1 MYIAYFSR
9 KNMNRRT
16 FITKKSQTLM
26 LTLIPACG
34 GRSGS
39 DTDLMEVEAVSKG
52 TEEYGISKENR
63 QWVMG

>member
-1 MYIAYFSR
+1 MF
-9 KNMNRRT
+9 
-16 FITKKSQTLM
+16 
-26 LTLIPACG
+26 TLIPACG

>member
-1 MYIAYFSR
+1 
-9 KNMNRRT
+9 
-16 FITKKSQTLM
+16 M
-26 LTLIPACG
+26 LTPIPACG

-52 TEEYGISKENR
+52 TGEYGISKENR